1 MLSESRK
8 KKPQQTYA
16 IFNKMTRK
24 KTAYQDW
31 KPLDNN
37 YLIPAKHNGKAVTL
51 PTPAKAEW
59 GPSLPPL
66 SGYNEAPQLFFYLPS
81 GWWSEVV
88 K

>member
-1 MLSESRK
+1 M
-8 KKPQQTYA
+8 YA

-24 KTAYQDW
+24 RTAYQDW

-37 YLIPAKHNGKAVTL
+37 YLIPAKHNRKAVTL

-59 GPSLPPL
+59 GAKASTF
-66 SGYNEAPQLFFYLPS
+66 GRNEASRLLFHLPA